1 MTKINKIGIIGQGA
15 LGVMYGQQLASRLG
29 RDKVFFI
36 ADAGRIEKYEREGIY
51 CNGEK
56 QNFQYLTPDTEG
68 VTADLLIFAVKYT
81 GIEEALEDVSN
92 FVGEET
98 LIFSLLNGIASEER
112 ISQRYGE
119 ERILYCVAQEMDALK
134 DENQFSY
141 TSMGLL
147 VIGNKGNQ
155 RDEKLE
161 AVEEVLK
168 QSQIPYLIP
177 EDIMHRLWSKL
188 MFNTGVNQ
196 TAAVYA
202 CGYREMQEEGEIRN
216 TALSAME
223 EARTIA
229 RAAEGILI
237 TDGEFEDWMKI
248 LAKLNPDGMPSM
260 RQDTKAHRR
269 TEVELFSGTLKKLGK
284 KYGIPTPVND
294 WLYKRIKE
302 IESGK

>member
-202 CGYREMQEEGEIRN
+202 CGYREMQEEGKIRN